1 MATSPGGVDTSRIQ
15 AAAERTEQARQAAA
29 AAERSAY
36 DAWQDAYGAYQVAA
50 EDASPGPPG
59 PPGCRPSPDLGRP
72 AGRGLQ
78 TVTGRSPCSTESEQ
92 DTRSSW

>member
-1 MATSPGGVDTSRIQ
+1 MATSPGGADTSRMQ
-15 AAAERTEQARQAAA
+15 AAAERTEQARQDAA

-36 DAWQDAYGAYQVAA
+36 GAWQDAYGAYQDAA
-50 EDASPGPPG
+50 EEASPGM
-59 PPGCRPSPDLGRP
+59 PGCRPSPDLGRP